1 MKSPN
6 LVLLVAFSVSA
17 MAGKPTKEQIL
28 SAASVEG
35 NAVKQ
40 CGSGDPPRGPNVGVR
55 KGLNPKAGNPCDDGV
70 ESRTDARRAKRQN
83 KSTEEI
89 GCGPRASAVF
99 AVPIENRA
107 KPGARFPFRAGQANS
122 SANR

>member
-1 MKSPN
+1 MKS
-6 LVLLVAFSVSA
+6 LILALLVAFSVSA

-40 CGSGDPPRGPNVGVR
+40 CGSGDPPRGPNVDVR

-70 ESRTDARRAKRQN
+70 DR
-83 KSTEEI
+83 
-89 GCGPRASAVF
+89 
-99 AVPIENRA
+99 NRA
-107 KPGARFPFRAGQANS
+107 PTPDVPSVKTNPPKK
-122 SANR
+122 